1 MLQEQ
6 HFNNPNLKTIG
17 KKTGDEKAIG
27 LCYFPNSD

>member
-17 KKTGDEKAIG
+17 KKAGDEESNWTV
-27 LCYFPNSD
+27 LFSQF